1 MKWSQAREYSVDVF
15 SALRNLVL
23 PCPEPLTFIHLPK
36 CAGTSLRRALAR
48 CYRVP
53 TSRRIENVPHNQVIR
68 AALSGPR
75 VNFNLEERLQVWDTA
90 ERIGLYA
97 MLSGA
102 PLVMGHLPF
111 NRHRYKAV
119 LHKRKF
125 ITVLRDPVERWIS
138 NYRNSRRSDSRHPW
152 QEQSLSEFLETEYA
166 RHYGSSMVTYLSGS
180 RQIGDISCP
189 EHLCA
194 VAKENLESRNS
205 VLPTSNSTPSHG
217 I

>member
-1 MKWSQAREYSVDVF
+1 VKWSQAREYSVDVF
-15 SALRNLVL
+15 SALRNLLL

-53 TSRRIENVPHNQVIR
+53 TSRRIENVPLNQVIR

-138 NYRNSRRSDSRHPW
+138 NYRNSQLVGFVERMPA
-152 QEQSLSEFLETEYA
+152 FLEQLRKQFGLPIGTVPRYNASIEHSETMFEITEAQRQRISELCSPDLELYAFA
-166 RHYGSSMVTYLSGS
+166 RHLK
-180 RQIGDISCP
+180 QAA
-189 EHLCA
+189 L
-194 VAKENLESRNS
+194 
-205 VLPTSNSTPSHG
+205 
-217 I
+217 